1 MNNLLFEYER
11 KCVPHHAAA
20 AADEIILQEQSSPYT
35 TPTNIRGSLFVYLFW
50 AHQDR
55 GWNTRTKREGQKVPL
70 QILYKKEG

>member
-35 TPTNIRGSLFVYLFW
+35 TPTNIRGSLFVYLF
-50 AHQDR
+50 
-55 GWNTRTKREGQKVPL
+55 
-70 QILYKKEG
+70 